1 MTRKRYR
8 HYIQILNKLIIL
20 SFVGLLTAC
29 GFSPTVAQEVD
40 TTSPEPKKQITV
52 EIEIGDE
59 GVIVRGSENK
69 KSKKAKIG
77 IIIDDDKIM
86 VDGSSIGILDL
97 DSALKCITIDGGG
110 IVKFGEDLTIEEDKT
125 LQGDVVALGGDIT
138 VLGTVTGDVV
148 ALGGDITVLGTVA
161 GDVVILG
168 GDLYIKSTGTIK
180 GDAVTVMGKVHQERG
195 AEIRGQRVG
204 VLPISL
210 KILFSMFLAFSIIIS
225 LLLVILAV
233 LLAPKNVDRI
243 CEAIEL
249 DSLKS
254 ALIGIVAAIVFVL
267 LIITVIG
274 IPVAFIAYFVAGFM
288 GFAGISLFM
297 GTKLHKGS
305 GLSLSSPLA
314 KSFAGAVLLELVFVL
329 AWLFNLGGDAL
340 SPLFWLFLLIGC
352 IIISVANL
360 VGLGAAFWT
369 RFGKRSVAPIPIPVQ
384 QTPPLSPQQDEE
396 DKEIPEAPASG

>member
-1 MTRKRYR
+1 MTKKRHR
-8 HYIQILNKLIIL
+8 QSIQILNQLIIL

-29 GFSPTVAQEVD
+29 GFNPTVAQEVD
-40 TTSPEPKKQITV
+40 TTSPEPKKQIIV

-59 GVIVRGSENK
+59 GVIVRDSDNK
-69 KSKKAKIG
+69 ESKKAKIG
-77 IIIDDDKIM
+77 II
-86 VDGSSIGILDL
+86 
-97 DSALKCITIDGGG
+97 IDGGG

-125 LQGDVVALGGDIT
+125 LQGDVVVLGGNIT
-138 VLGTVTGDVV
+138 ILGTVTGDVV
-148 ALGGDITVLGTVA
+148 ALGGNITILGTVA
-161 GDVVILG
+161 GDVIVLG
-168 GDLYIKSTGTIK
+168 GDLHIKSTGTIK
-180 GDAVTVMGKVHQERG
+180 GDAVTVMGKVYQERG

-210 KILFSMFLAFSIIIS
+210 KILFSMFLAFSIIVS

-274 IPVAFIAYFVAGFM
+274 IPVALIVYFVAGVM

-297 GTKLHKGS
+297 GTKLHNGS
-305 GLSLSSPLA
+305 GLNLGSPLA
-314 KSFAGAVLLELVFVL
+314 KSFVGAVLLELAFIL
-329 AWLFNLGGDAL
+329 AWLFNLGGNAL
-340 SPLFWLFLLIGC
+340 SPLFWLFQIIGC
-352 IIISVANL
+352 IIISVASL

-384 QTPPLSPQQDEE
+384 QAPPLSPQQD
-396 DKEIPEAPASG
+396 

>member
-1 MTRKRYR
+1 MKRKRYR
-8 HYIQILNKLIIL
+8 QPIQILNQLIIL
-20 SFVGLLTAC
+20 SFVGLLTVC

-40 TTSPEPKKQITV
+40 TTSPEPKKRISV

-59 GVIVRGSENK
+59 GVIVRDHENK
-69 KSKKAKIG
+69 ESKKAKIG
-77 IIIDDDKIM
+77 IIIDDNKIM
-86 VDGSSIGILDL
+86 VDGSSIDILDL
-97 DSALKCITIDGGG
+97 DSALKCITIEGGG

-125 LQGDVVALGGDIT
+125 LQGDVVVLGGN
-138 VLGTVTGDVV
+138 
-148 ALGGDITVLGTVA
+148 ITVLGTVA

-210 KILFSMFLAFSIIIS
+210 KILFSILLAFSIIIS

-233 LLAPKNVDRI
+233 LLAPKNVGRI
-243 CEAIEL
+243 YEAIEL

-274 IPVAFIAYFVAGFM
+274 IPVALIAYFVAGVM

-314 KSFAGAVLLELVFVL
+314 KSFVGAVLLESAFIL
-329 AWLFNLGGDAL
+329 AWLSNLGGDAL
-340 SPLFWLFLLIGC
+340 SPLFWLFQLVGC

-396 DKEIPEAPASG
+396 DKEIPEAPASS